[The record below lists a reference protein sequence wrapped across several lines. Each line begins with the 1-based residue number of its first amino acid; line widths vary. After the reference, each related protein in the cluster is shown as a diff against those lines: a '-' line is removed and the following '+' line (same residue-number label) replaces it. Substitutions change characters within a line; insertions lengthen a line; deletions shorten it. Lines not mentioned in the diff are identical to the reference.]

1 MSLSPATRPSI
12 SENPWFWLM
21 LFGGMGVLGVIVIGP
36 KHAARQARIERMAD
50 TRARVSAA
58 KSAGVPT
65 AQVSKD
71 SPNGEQPYL
80 EDDFQRPPR
89 LNWLLG
95 LLTVLMLVGTAGL
108 VISRRSIIV
117 AAPTPRLTFS
127 NPKYFREFDNSDNP
141 CCWQTDVVAHDIE
154 AILDDMG
161 IKFESMSEDW
171 GTAYSWT
178 RNGSSYSMLLT
189 CTDVDRAEFEVEYFA
204 VSGSGPDFDVLV
216 PRLQQLNASDHP
228 QG

>member
-1 MSLSPATRPSI
+1 MSLSPASRPSI
-12 SENPWFWLM
+12 TENPWFWLM

-95 LLTVLMLVGTAGL
+95 LLTVLMLVGTAGM
-108 VISRRSIIV
+108 IWS
-117 AAPTPRLTFS
+117 
-127 NPKYFREFDNSDNP
+127 
-141 CCWQTDVVAHDIE
+141 
-154 AILDDMG
+154 
-161 IKFESMSEDW
+161 
-171 GTAYSWT
+171 
-178 RNGSSYSMLLT
+178 
-189 CTDVDRAEFEVEYFA
+189 
-204 VSGSGPDFDVLV
+204 
-216 PRLQQLNASDHP
+216 
-228 QG
+228 